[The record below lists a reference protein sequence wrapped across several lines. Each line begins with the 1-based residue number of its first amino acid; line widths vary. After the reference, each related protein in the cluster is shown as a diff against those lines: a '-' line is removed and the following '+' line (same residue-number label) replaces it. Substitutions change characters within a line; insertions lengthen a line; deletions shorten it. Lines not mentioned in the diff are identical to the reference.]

1 MNTHARFVGAIH
13 AVVLS
18 SFAAITVAMLYVLFS
33 PLAALDDLAEHC
45 SVTIEQLPA

>member
-18 SFAAITVAMLYVLFS
+18 LFAAITMAMLYVLFS
-33 PLAALDDLAEHC
+33 PFVATDDLAEHC
-45 SVTIEQLPA
+45 SVTITQLPA